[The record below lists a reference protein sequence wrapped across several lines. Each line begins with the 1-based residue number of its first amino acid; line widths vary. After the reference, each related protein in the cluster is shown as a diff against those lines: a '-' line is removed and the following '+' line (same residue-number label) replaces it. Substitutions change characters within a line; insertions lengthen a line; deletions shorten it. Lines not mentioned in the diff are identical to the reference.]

1 MMKRLLCALTAL
13 ALCLLPVCLAQGEAK
28 EPVWAFLLES
38 LKEGEACPGA
48 GLGANLETVAA
59 AGVALETLPETMSD
73 FGGKLS
79 RTFQVKQDDE
89 GLSLNGTKLRE
100 ASFQFLDDALLN
112 VSFYFLPDTQAEPFI
127 ALLDELYGEH
137 AQRDTVLEGTAVL
150 IWTVEANG
158 HSVQVALI
166 QATEG
171 ETACCSSIQATA
183 TDLLPSAGTTAT

>member
-28 EPVWAFLLES
+28 EPVRAFLLES

-100 ASFQFLDDALLN
+100 ARFQLLDDALLN
-112 VSFYFLPDTQAEPFI
+112 VSFYFLPETQAEPFI

-137 AQRDTVLEGTAVL
+137 AQREIVLEGTAVL

>member
-1 MMKRLLCALTAL
+1 MLKRLLCALTAL

-28 EPVWAFLLES
+28 EPVRAFLLES

-59 AGVALETLPETMSD
+59 AGVALETMPETMSD

-100 ASFQFLDDALLN
+100 ASFQFRDDALLN
-112 VSFYFLPDTQAEPFI
+112 VSFYFLPETQAEPFI
-127 ALLDELYGEH
+127 TLLDGLYGEH
-137 AQRDTVLEGTAVL
+137 ARRNTVLEGTDVL
-150 IWTVEANG
+150 TWTVKTNG
-158 HSVQVALI
+158 HSVQIALI
-166 QATEG
+166 QVTEG
-171 ETACCSSIQATA
+171 ETAYCSSIQATA
-183 TDLLPSAGTTAT
+183 TDLLPEKE

>member
-28 EPVWAFLLES
+28 EPVRAFLLES

-48 GLGANLETVAA
+48 GLGANLATVAA
-59 AGVALETLPETMSD
+59 AGVALETLPKTMSD

-100 ASFQFLDDALLN
+100 ARFQLLDDALLN

-137 AQRDTVLEGTAVL
+137 AQRDTVL
-150 IWTVEANG
+150 
-158 HSVQVALI
+158 
-166 QATEG
+166 
-171 ETACCSSIQATA
+171 
-183 TDLLPSAGTTAT
+183 

>member
-28 EPVWAFLLES
+28 EPVRAFLLES
-38 LKEGEACPGA
+38 LKEGEAC
-48 GLGANLETVAA
+48 LGANLETVAA
-59 AGVALETLPETMSD
+59 AGVALETLPKTMSD

-112 VSFYFLPDTQAEPFI
+112 VSFYFLPETQAEPFI

-150 IWTVEANG
+150 TWTVEANG